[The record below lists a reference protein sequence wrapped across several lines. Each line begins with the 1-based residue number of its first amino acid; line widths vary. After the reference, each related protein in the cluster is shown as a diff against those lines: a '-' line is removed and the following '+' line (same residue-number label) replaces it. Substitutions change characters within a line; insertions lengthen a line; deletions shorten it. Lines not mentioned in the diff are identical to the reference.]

1 MFGVVCSNNSYAAI
15 DATPM
20 LVEAAAAVVEQ
31 RSKHEELDV
40 AAHAITANS
49 AQLVSNSRQKVLPSG
64 AESRDGLIAAGVRI
78 MNATTVLRWHSPL
91 VLCSHVPML
100 LHYSSSMPHVFRS
113 HSSLLILIPANL
125 FPRAGRLWWQQR
137 VIRTI

>member
-1 MFGVVCSNNSYAAI
+1 
-15 DATPM
+15 M

-78 MNATTVLRWHSPL
+78 MNATTVLRWHS
-91 VLCSHVPML
+91 VLTYQCYSIISHPCLMFFVLTL
-100 LHYSSSMPHVFRS
+100 LSSFSFPPT
-113 HSSLLILIPANL
+113 SS
-125 FPRAGRLWWQQR
+125 RAREGCGGSSA
-137 VIRTI
+137 